1 MIINSVEKGGLKAH
15 TNENKNANCIYYEQN
30 ITIFVSN
37 PICIKLKRLFQKVH
51 CVDLTFM
58 KTTYT

>member
-1 MIINSVEKGGLKAH
+1 MIINSVEKGGLKPMPMK
-15 TNENKNANCIYYEQN
+15 KNANCIYYEQN

>member
-1 MIINSVEKGGLKAH
+1 MSINSVEKGGLKPMPMKKK
-15 TNENKNANCIYYEQN
+15 ENCIYYEQN

-37 PICIKLKRLFQKVH
+37 PICIKLKRLFQKDH

-58 KTTYT
+58 KTKNI